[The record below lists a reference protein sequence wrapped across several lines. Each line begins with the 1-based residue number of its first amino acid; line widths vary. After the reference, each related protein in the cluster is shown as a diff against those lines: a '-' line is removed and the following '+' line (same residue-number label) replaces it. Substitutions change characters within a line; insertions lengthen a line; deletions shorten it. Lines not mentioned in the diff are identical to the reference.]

1 MKKLLLTLSL
11 ALVAILANAAST
23 VYLKIDGTTVTDGGT
38 WCCYYWGGAQN
49 TWPGTQMTKSET
61 AANDGS
67 YYFTIT
73 IDTDD
78 TYNII
83 FTQFEGTWQTGDI
96 KNQKGDVAYSL
107 DSSKNATSVAVPTW
121 GTTPDPEPEAD
132 PVTIYLQVDGTYVKN
147 DAAPNCYAWIDSNQ
161 LLGAWPGAAMTLK
174 KEAADDGN
182 YYFTISVPNNAAEFN
197 LIFDLIFN
205 NVQDKK
211 TVDITEGG
219 NATGAAY
226 KLTGEDNNM
235 YTYSKLEA
243 VPTWKNS
250 MTIVGEG
257 ASWNGNQ
264 FKKTDEGYV
273 LQLEGTDLDQLGDPG
288 FVINCDGTSISSG
301 SELTVGRGNGSEGD
315 YVNMTEGNEEKM
327 TATLNSGDDSVFIY
341 VKNED
346 GQWKIYVTSYS
357 TSGVNAVNAS
367 DVKISANAGE
377 IVVEGA
383 QKVAVYTVGGALLS
397 TDARTEV
404 AKGLYIVR
412 AGNQVKKVIVK

>member
-38 WCCYYWGGAQN
+38 WKCYAWIGSKNLLGE
-49 TWPGTQMTKSET
+49 WPGTQMTKSET
-61 AANDGS
+61 AADDGN

-83 FTQFEGTWQTGDI
+83 FNQFENASWQTGDI
-96 KNQKGDVAYSL
+96 TNLKGDVAYSL
-107 DSSKNATSVAVPTW
+107 DSNKNATSVAVPKWT
-121 GTTPDPEPEAD
+121 
-132 PVTIYLQVDGTYVKN
+132 
-147 DAAPNCYAWIDSNQ
+147 
-161 LLGAWPGAAMTLK
+161 
-174 KEAADDGN
+174 
-182 YYFTISVPNNAAEFN
+182 N
-197 LIFDLIFN
+197 L
-205 NVQDKK
+205 
-211 TVDITEGG
+211 
-219 NATGAAY
+219 
-226 KLTGEDNNM
+226 
-235 YTYSKLEA
+235 
-243 VPTWKNS
+243 
-250 MTIVGEG
+250 TIVGEG
-257 ASWNGNQ
+257 ASWNGTQ
-264 FKKTDEGYV
+264 FKKTDDGYV
-273 LQLEGTDLDQLGDPG
+273 LQLEGADLDQLGDPG
-288 FVINCDGTSISSG
+288 FVINRDGKSISSG

-327 TATLNSGDDSVFIY
+327 KATLNSGDDSVFIY

-367 DVKISANAGE
+367 DVKISANGGE

-397 TDARTEV
+397 TDARTKV

-412 AGNQVKKVIVK
+412 ADNQVKKVIVK

>member
-23 VYLKIDGTTVTDGGT
+23 VYLKIDGTTVTDGET
-38 WCCYYWGGAQN
+38 WYCHYWWGGAASS
-49 TWPGTQMTKSET
+49 WPGTKMTKSET
-61 AANDGS
+61 AANDGF

-83 FTQFEGTWQTGDI
+83 FNKGNNQWQTADI
-96 KNQKGDVAYSL
+96 KNLKGDVAYSL
-107 DSSKNATSVAVPTW
+107 DSSKNATSVTVPTW

-147 DAAPNCYAWIDSNQ
+147 DAAPNCYAWIDSNK
-161 LLGAWPGAAMTLK
+161 LLGAWPGTAMTLK

-182 YYFTISVPNNAAEFN
+182 YYFTISVPNNAADFN
-197 LIFDLIFN
+197 LIFN
-205 NVQDKK
+205 NGQSKQ

-219 NATGAAY
+219 NAKGAAY
-226 KLTGEDNNM
+226 KLGEVKVNNQ

-257 ASWNGNQ
+257 ASWNGTQ

-288 FVINCDGTSISSG
+288 FVINRDGTSISSG

-357 TSGVNAVNAS
+357 TSGVNTVNAS

-397 TDARTEV
+397 TDARTKV

-412 AGNQVKKVIVK
+412 ADNQVKKVIVK